1 MAALAEPPPHGQR
14 SGLVELRNLR
24 AVHLD
29 RLLEEETAAW
39 RQKFEWD
46 FGPSSTLIRRF
57 IDQQALGGFAMVE
70 GGEVAGYA
78 YYVVDDRKGLVGD
91 LFVGAARRTGANE
104 NRLLSA
110 TVGALM
116 ETPFITRIET
126 QLMLLGGDA
135 GAAPPA
141 QACLRKFPRQFM
153 RAQLGRASQLPPAPV
168 GPRIAC
174 ERWTDRHQELA
185 AHLIPLAYQSHAD
198 SDIND
203 QYRTAAGARR
213 FLYNIV
219 QYPGCGS
226 FFRPGSCVAVDRE
239 TGMVCGLSLT
249 SLVSPASGHITQLCV
264 APEMRGRKLGYELLR
279 YSLRALEE
287 AGCRSVSLTVTSSN
301 REAIALYERTG
312 FTVAHRFFAY
322 VWEGF

>member
-1 MAALAEPPPHGQR
+1 MAALAEPPPHGQH
-14 SGLVELRNLR
+14 SALVELRNLR
-24 AVHLD
+24 AAQLE
-29 RLLEEETAAW
+29 RLLEAETAAW
-39 RQKFEWD
+39 RREFEWD
-46 FGPSSTLIRRF
+46 FAPSAALISRF
-57 IDQQALGGFAMVE
+57 VDQQALGGFALVE
-70 GGEVAGYA
+70 GGQVIGYA
-78 YYVVDDRKGLVGD
+78 YYVLDDRKGLVGD
-91 LFVGAARRTGANE
+91 LFVPASRRTGGNE
-104 NRLLSA
+104 CRLLSA

-126 QLMLLGGDA
+126 QLMLLSGDA
-135 GAAPPA
+135 AAAPPA
-141 QACLRKFPRQFM
+141 PSSLRKFPRQFM
-153 RAQLGRASQLPPAPV
+153 RAELGRASQLPPAPV
-168 GPRIAC
+168 GARVAC

-185 AHLIPLAYQSHAD
+185 AHLIPLAYRGHPD

-264 APEMRGRKLGYELLR
+264 APEMRGRRLGYELLR

-312 FTVAHRFFAY
+312 FTIAHRFFAY